1 MLIANLLNY
10 YLPIH
15 LGAITHRLMAEQ
27 GCQWRV
33 IENTKQLSMQDSLIY
48 VQNLLDMIRG

>member
-1 MLIANLLNY
+1 M
-10 YLPIH
+10 
-15 LGAITHRLMAEQ
+15 GAITHRLMAEQ